1 MADREHRPYHE
12 QVAATIIEALER
24 GTAPWVHP
32 WDPGLMPSP
41 PVNALTG
48 KPYRGINQLWL
59 SMQQYGYDKRWCTYK
74 QAQQL
79 GAQVKKGARGT
90 LVQYWKQE
98 ERRLI
103 RDEQGRPVLDEQG
116 GKRYEVIS
124 LERPRVFH
132 AVVFHASQIDG
143 LTPLPEQKAGKDTAF
158 ERHQAAERL
167 LKNSG
172 ASIFHD
178 QANQAFYRPST
189 DEIHLPEKGQFRSP
203 DGYYATAL
211 HELGHWTGHESRLN
225 RQLLGNPF
233 GSAEYAREELRA
245 EIASYMLGM
254 ELGIGH
260 DPGQHHAYIEAW
272 IRILKDDP
280 LEIIRAAR
288 DADQIREYIVGME
301 KEKTTERAPD
311 ADRDKARYSAT
322 SVRPWRADFPKLFA
336 HTTIAAMKRHPDY
349 QAAKNGD
356 VQAAER
362 FVAAMVKPERVR
374 ELARRYPAAIVVP
387 VTEIEGTGRYNAIP
401 RALAN
406 YIADVGD
413 LRIEESIVQTSAQ
426 HRGDKDAVGRLLTRK
441 EFVGKVRQGAAYIMV
456 DDVATQGGTFH
467 ELRHYLANNGA
478 DAVAAASLAFS
489 RGNNIIPIQEQTVN
503 ELAGRFGRERLEG
516 FLTDNNINGTLEALT
531 EGEGRAICRFK
542 SFESLKDR
550 VAEAK
555 STRTDIQLSE
565 SQGQGTPDYRLIHA
579 VFGEEGF
586 IPLAPALTAADLAAV
601 FPKAQITPSTIPGI
615 HGFTVEAGN
624 VVFTVRTCERISP
637 DESVFSLAYGREM
650 QAGERIAGAV
660 RNGEILIAHIGDRN
674 TLRHESWHLLEDLG
688 LVTPKERDILNRAAL
703 KAVQAGKLPD
713 ISLQAKPAERR
724 AWYVERQLAR
734 REFDRSTAEGQALQ
748 KMADLVDALANLA
761 RRTER
766 GILRD
771 LESGKLF
778 EREPGAQRPS
788 AEHYSAVKGNRIQ
801 VAGDATPEEARKMTA
816 REKTWLNVPYVEK
829 DQAREAGARWDRKA
843 KRWYAPAG
851 TDLQPL
857 QPWLSVPEKSRT
869 QSPAVLDPCREFGS
883 LLRAAGLVIEGD
895 PVMDGQIHRVPVAD
909 GKRGARDGA
918 YQGFSDGRPNGWY
931 QNHKTGKRGKW
942 LATGHVLTSEAKK
955 ALRQESAEKLA
966 DREELRK
973 EDQARAMKRAYA
985 KWMNAEPASPDHPYL
1000 ARKGVAAYG
1009 LRQDKHGNLI
1019 VPGYDEHGRIQTL
1032 EYINKDG
1039 AKWYEKDC
1047 PKRGAMAI
1055 LPDQDALKGEVILMV
1070 EGYATG
1076 ASVHQATGLP
1086 VAVAFDAGNIKDAA
1100 LAIKR
1105 QMPGVKLTIC
1115 ADNDAPRI
1123 TDEKNIG
1130 VAKAKEAASVVGGCK
1145 VIVADFDHD
1154 EKERGLTDFND
1165 LHQARGLDAV
1175 RQCLAGPG
1183 IDLGHEAGKTAEP
1196 RRSPE
1201 KKGMER

>member
-1 MADREHRPYHE
+1 M
-12 QVAATIIEALER
+12 
-24 GTAPWVHP
+24 
-32 WDPGLMPSP
+32 
-41 PVNALTG
+41 
-48 KPYRGINQLWL
+48 
-59 SMQQYGYDKRWCTYK
+59 
-74 QAQQL
+74 

-116 GKRYEVIS
+116 GKRYEIIS

-143 LTPLPEQKAGKDTAF
+143 LPALPEQAGKDTAF

-167 LKNSG
+167 LT
-172 ASIFHD
+172 ASNAKIFHD
-178 QANQAFYRPST
+178 QINSAFYRPST
-189 DEIHLPEKGQFRSP
+189 DEIHLPPQSQFTSP

-211 HELGHWTGHESRLN
+211 HELGHWTGHERRLK

-288 DADQIREYIVGME
+288 DADQIRGYIVGME

-374 ELARRYPAAIVVP
+374 ELVRRYPDAIVVP
-387 VTEIEGTGRYNAIP
+387 VAEIEGSGHKNAIP
-401 RALAN
+401 EALAV
-406 YIADVGD
+406 YIAKEGN
-413 LRIEESIVQTSAQ
+413 LRFSQDIVQISAVRRTNLNAAQ
-426 HRGDKDAVGRLLTRK
+426 RLINRK
-441 EFVGKVRQGAAYIMV
+441 EFAGEVQQGATYIMV

-503 ELAGRFGRERLEG
+503 ELAGRFGRERLEEC
-516 FLTDNNINGTLEALT
+516 LIDNNISGTLEALT

-542 SFESLKDR
+542 SFESLRDR
-550 VAEAK
+550 IAEE
-555 STRTDIQLSE
+555 RTQGSDSLSDA
-565 SQGQGTPDYRLIHA
+565 GQGTPDYRLIHA

-674 TLRHESWHLLEDLG
+674 TLRHESWHLIEALG

-703 KAVQAGKLPD
+703 KAVQAGKLPN

-734 REFDRSTAEGQALQ
+734 REFDRGTAEGQALQ

-788 AEHYSAVKGNRIQ
+788 AEHYSAAKGNRIQ
-801 VAGDATPEEARKMTA
+801 VAGDATPEEARKIFDKLAPHLSSDRTVSMATTDGTMQCRGERMTA
-816 REKTWLNVPYVEK
+816 REKTWLNVPYMEK
-829 DQAREAGARWDRKA
+829 DQAWAAGARWDGKE
-843 KRWYAPAG
+843 KRWYAAVG
-851 TDLQPL
+851 ADLNRLATWLPGEHQQP
-857 QPWLSVPEKSRT
+857 VAA
-869 QSPAVLDPCREFGS
+869 PAVLDPCREFGEV
-883 LLRAAGLVIEGD
+883 LRAAGLIEGD
-895 PVMDGQIHRVPVAD
+895 PVMDGQIHRVPVA
-909 GKRGARDGA
+909 GGRPGAKDGA
-918 YQGFSDGRPNGWY
+918 YSGHEDGRPNGWW
-931 QNHKTGKRGKW
+931 QNYRSGEKGKW
-942 LATGHVLTSEAKK
+942 LATGHVLTSEAK
-955 ALRQESAEKLA
+955 AILRQESAEKLA

-1000 ARKGVAAYG
+1000 TRKGVAAYN
-1009 LRQDKHGNLI
+1009 LRQDKHGNLPERNPPMQF
-1019 VPGYDEHGRIQTL
+1019 VRVNGRLYVEGDGRCRAAIARFYLYSQPCPYLHHVELHDYTVDFEFMRVYRAFVEKKPPWL
-1032 EYINKDG
+1032 QAEVAHLIDHREDG
-1039 AKWYEKDC
+1039 AGW
-1047 PKRGAMAI
+1047 KRDYYRQI
-1055 LPDQDALKGEVILMV
+1055 
-1070 EGYATG
+1070 
-1076 ASVHQATGLP
+1076 SVHVTDTRSGL
-1086 VAVAFDAGNIKDAA
+1086 VSVHDKFS
-1100 LAIKR
+1100 LA
-1105 QMPGVKLTIC
+1105 
-1115 ADNDAPRI
+1115 
-1123 TDEKNIG
+1123 
-1130 VAKAKEAASVVGGCK
+1130 
-1145 VIVADFDHD
+1145 
-1154 EKERGLTDFND
+1154 
-1165 LHQARGLDAV
+1165 DAV
-1175 RQCLAGPG
+1175 SALE
-1183 IDLGHEAGKTAEP
+1183 HKTP
-1196 RRSPE
+1196 SLFSRILRRAA
-1201 KKGMER
+1201 